1 MWKMEE
7 INSTHAYCPLSHNSS
22 QLPINNYC
30 CQWRIESFTGTLTVY
45 SGLAPMQWRC
55 FKPRHSSGTTL
66 SLCQLH
72 TETCRAIVSNT
83 YYLIGGNILGAASR
97 QAYCTSICIA
107 PPKLFSLS
115 PLSSEELCS
124 TSIKHIGSLHISRH
138 LVRWT
143 QWHGAAHSH
152 MYGFIIYYCS
162 CCAHLCTSS

>member
-1 MWKMEE
+1 MEE
-7 INSTHAYCPLSHNSS
+7 INSTHACCLLSHNSS
-22 QLPINNYC
+22 QLPINIYC
-30 CQWRIESFTGTLTVY
+30 CQRRIESFTGTLTVY

-55 FKPRHSSGTTL
+55 FRLRHSSGTML

-72 TETCRAIVSNT
+72 TETCCAIVSNT
-83 YYLIGGNILGAASR
+83 CYLIGGNILGAASR

-138 LVRWT
+138 LVR
-143 QWHGAAHSH
+143 
-152 MYGFIIYYCS
+152 
-162 CCAHLCTSS
+162 